1 MGPQRRLWIYVAY
14 ESRSIKKYLEPRT
27 GELFTTRFDDYYFDE
42 SIYPKLGE
50 NKNSWCNEID
60 WN

>member
-42 SIYPKLGE
+42 SIHPTLGGE
-50 NKNSWCNEID
+50 QKQLVQ
-60 WN
+60 